1 MGGQAGEPRH
11 ESQAQGDKT
20 RESGPVESRP
30 NVQGQSKR
38 VENTEP
44 RPEREPGPESQGQKI
59 KDSDPKAASQ
69 GQKIEAKVS
78 CPENQKTQGQGAVDR
93 KSRSGSQS
101 QEFEA
106 KEIKSTSQGQRIKAN
121 NFRHESQSKAK
132 VGSGET
138 ETELGPRLDIEPLE
152 PETKPKPGQPK
163 PITELKLPVPEI
175 KAE

>member
-1 MGGQAGEPRH
+1 MGGP
-11 ESQAQGDKT
+11 AQ
-20 RESGPVESRP
+20 SRP
-30 NVQGQSKR
+30 NVQGQGKR

-59 KDSDPKAASQ
+59 KDSNPKAASQ
-69 GQKIEAKVS
+69 G
-78 CPENQKTQGQGAVDR
+78 
-93 KSRSGSQS
+93 

-121 NFRHESQSKAK
+121 NFRHENQSKAK

-152 PETKPKPGQPK
+152 PETKSKPGPPKPTIESGPR
-163 PITELKLPVPEI
+163 PTTESKLPVPEI

>member
-1 MGGQAGEPRH
+1 MGNAEPRP
-11 ESQAQGDKT
+11 EGV
-20 RESGPVESRP
+20 SGPVESRP

-44 RPEREPGPESQGQKI
+44 RPEREPGPESQSQKI
-59 KDSDPKAASQ
+59 KDSEPKAASQ
-69 GQKIEAKVS
+69 GQMIEAKVA
-78 CPENQKTQGQGAVDR
+78 CPQNRKIQGQGAVDK
-93 KSRSGSQS
+93 KSRSGSQG

-132 VGSGET
+132 IGSGET
-138 ETELGPRLDIEPLE
+138 ETELGPRIDIEPPE
-152 PETKPKPGQPK
+152 PETKSQPGPPKPTIESGPR
-163 PITELKLPVPEI
+163 PTTESKLPVPEI